1 MSTKETDMDTETIA
15 TQIEDIRNRLAEIQ
29 DERTAIPEDAFAA
42 RSALLDEEHELAARL
57 AKLRDLA
64 AEQGAGFAEKKAA
77 SQTDLTNSPDLP
89 DGPEGQG

>member
-1 MSTKETDMDTETIA
+1 
-15 TQIEDIRNRLAEIQ
+15 
-29 DERTAIPEDAFAA
+29 
-42 RSALLDEEHELAARL
+42 LLDEEHELAARL